1 MFPSPFGVTVCLIL
15 DEADM
20 MIYFEQRVSEVLN
33 SDLYLSEGTLQSMI
47 YPTVKYANID
57 GKQIINCCCLSAPR
71 LESIPT
77 RRALGM

>member
-1 MFPSPFGVTVCLIL
+1 MFASPFGVTVCLIL

-20 MIYFEQRVSEVLN
+20 MIYLELRVSEVLN
-33 SDLYLSEGTLQSMI
+33 SCLSQRTLQSMK
-47 YPTVKYANID
+47 YPTAKYANLE

-71 LESIPT
+71 LESTLT